1 LNSAAVKF
9 TCSKAD
15 CTASATGTCLLGKPS
30 PEECEYYVP
39 IPSDSLAEKIAS
51 IEGPARTFHAGIE
64 LGTIDTLQVSSGSYT
79 HFIGLMGPYNAG
91 KTCFLLSLYL
101 LASRQL
107 LPDGFFFRRSLTLQG
122 FEDRAR
128 KLREWKGG
136 ALPQQLADHTNLADD
151 RRPGFL
157 HLGLVKKDEQFDLML
172 SDLPGEWTT
181 SLIKRA
187 ETAIRWD
194 FLKRADGIIIFL
206 DGTELVG
213 RDRINHVI
221 RAKQLLHRL
230 KDTLQIAV
238 DLPLVLLVSKAD
250 ELEMKQP
257 ELVNEITQY
266 ASEMGFNPRLILC
279 ASFSRNPELVPNG
292 AGVVAALEHILAQS
306 QPESPI
312 NWSHLKSEQLD
323 EQFQTPFRMFKAL
336 IGGVFL

>member
-1 LNSAAVKF
+1 MNSAAAKF

-15 CTASATGTCLLGKPS
+15 CTAPATGTCLLGKPLL
-30 PEECEYYVP
+30 EECEYYVA
-39 IPSDSLAEKIAS
+39 IPLDSSAEEIGS
-51 IEGPARTFHAGIE
+51 IEGPARTFHAGVE
-64 LGTIDTLQVSSGSYT
+64 LGTIDTLQVSSGSYA

-107 LPDGFFFRRSLTLQG
+107 LPDGYLFRRRLTLQG

-136 ALPQQLADHTNLADD
+136 ALPQQLADHTSLADD

-157 HLGLVKKDEQFDLML
+157 HLGMVKKDEQFDLML

-187 ETAIRWD
+187 ETASRWD

-221 RAKQLLHRL
+221 SAKQLLHRL

-238 DLPLVLLVSKAD
+238 DIPLVLLVTKAD
-250 ELEMKQP
+250 ELEMRRP
-257 ELVNEITQY
+257 EVVNEITQY
-266 ASEMGFNPRLILC
+266 ASEMGFDPKLILC

-292 AGVVAALEHILAQS
+292 AGVVAALEHILGQS
-306 QPESPI
+306 QTESPI
-312 NWSHLKSEQLD
+312 DWNHLKAEQID
-323 EQFQTPFRMFKAL
+323 EPFQTPFRMFKAS
-336 IGGVFL
+336 IGGGFL